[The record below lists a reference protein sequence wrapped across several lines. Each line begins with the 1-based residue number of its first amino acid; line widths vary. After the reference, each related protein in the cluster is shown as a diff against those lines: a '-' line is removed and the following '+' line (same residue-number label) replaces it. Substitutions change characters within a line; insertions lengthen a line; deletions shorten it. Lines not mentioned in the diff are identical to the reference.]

1 MPTKSDQF
9 DSLRIATQSELEK
22 VGVSVKSL
30 LDKLY
35 TIPAAKKE
43 PNQKFLIKYSQ
54 EFVACKDI
62 RSVFLLLNT
71 HWDYQNLDILAGLI
85 TTFSLQSLYT
95 QLDACYANVHHFN
108 DENISEGVVDE
119 QQTVAESSTLCETI
133 VAIVVLIAIAYHHAA
148 GQLVVSGSER
158 EREGGKE

>member
-95 QLDACYANVHHFN
+95 QLDACYANV
-108 DENISEGVVDE
+108 DRKSVV
-119 QQTVAESSTLCETI
+119 
-133 VAIVVLIAIAYHHAA
+133 
-148 GQLVVSGSER
+148 
-158 EREGGKE
+158 